1 MKVARKA
8 DMSFYPTCLHYE
20 DFQLDTV
27 LKPVGKKHV
36 RQALNKDTLGKDD
49 FLALLSPAAEDFIEE
64 MAQKAHQ
71 LTVQN
76 FGKVIQLYTPMY
88 LSNFCSNQCL
98 YCGFNT
104 HNQIARKQLS
114 FEEVEKEAAE
124 IAKTGL
130 KHILILTGGDRKIA
144 TPGYIK
150 QCVHI
155 IAKYFTSIC
164 IEVYEL
170 ETEEYAEL
178 VEAGVDCLTIYQETY
193 NTRLYKTLHPKG
205 PKKDFEYR
213 LTAPDRAAIAR
224 IRSINIGALLGL
236 DDWRREAFLTG
247 LHGEYIQ
254 RCFPEIELGVSLP
267 RIKPH
272 EGSFQPSHV
281 VTDRNFV
288 QIMLAF
294 RLFLPRAG
302 ITISTREPALF
313 RDNIIR
319 LGATKMSA
327 GSSTKVGGWTSG
339 DKDTGQFDIS
349 DHRSVQEIKEQIQR
363 LGYQPVFKDWQPI
376 LDKAL
381 NHERF

>member
-1 MKVARKA
+1 MTIGRKA
-8 DMSFYPTCLHYE
+8 DMRFYPTCLHYE
-20 DFQLDTV
+20 DFQPDTV
-27 LKPVGKKHV
+27 FKQVGKKDV
-36 RQALNKDTLGKDD
+36 ELALGKDTLGKND
-49 FLALLSPAAEDFIEE
+49 FLALLSPAAENYIES

-104 HNQIARKQLS
+104 HNQITRKQLS
-114 FEEVEKEAAE
+114 LEEVEKEASE

-130 KHILILTGGDRKIA
+130 KHILILTGGARKIA
-144 TPGYIK
+144 TPEYIK
-150 QCVHI
+150 HCVHI
-155 IAKYFTSIC
+155 IANYFTSIC

-170 ETEEYAEL
+170 ETEEYDEL
-178 VEAGVDCLTIYQETY
+178 IKAGVDCLTIYQETY

-205 PKKDFEYR
+205 PKQNFEYR
-213 LTAPDRAAIAR
+213 LTAPDRAAKAG

-247 LHGEYIQ
+247 LHGDYIQ
-254 RCFPEIELGVSLP
+254 RCFPEVELGVSLP
-267 RIKPH
+267 RIKSH

-349 DHRSVQEIKEQIQR
+349 DHRSVQEIKEQIQS
-363 LGYQPVFKDWQPI
+363 LGYQPVFKDWQSI
-376 LDKAL
+376 LDKAV
-381 NHERF
+381 